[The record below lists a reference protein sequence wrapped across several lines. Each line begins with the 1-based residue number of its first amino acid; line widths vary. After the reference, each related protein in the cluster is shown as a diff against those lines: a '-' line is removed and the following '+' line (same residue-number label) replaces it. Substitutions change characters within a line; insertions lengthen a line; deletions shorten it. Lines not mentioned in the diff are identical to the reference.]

1 MVIRRI
7 EAREILDS
15 RGNPTIEVEMTL
27 SDGQIAIAAVP
38 SGASTGQFEALE
50 LRDGDPK
57 RFHGKGVLK
66 AVGNVKDII
75 SKKLIGLD
83 PCDQERI
90 DKIIIELDGTE
101 NKSRLGANALLGV
114 SLATARAAALS
125 KNVPLYQHLMA
136 LANVKKPLAPI
147 PLVNIL
153 NGGAHADNE
162 LDVQEFMIAP
172 TGAKT
177 FADAVR
183 ISSEVFHSL
192 KKILQNKG
200 LSVAVGDEGG
210 FAPQLSSN
218 DEALN
223 FLLQAIERSGYQPG
237 KDVAI
242 APDCAATEFFDA
254 KSQSYWFEGKR
265 VSSDELIALY
275 DSWCKKF
282 PIVSI
287 EDGLAED
294 DWAGWN
300 KLTQKL
306 GSIVQLVGDDI
317 FVTNPT
323 RFKRGIDDGIANAIL
338 IKLNQIGT
346 LTETLQTIK
355 LARSSGYYSVI
366 SHRSGETEDSFVADL
381 AIGTATGQIKTGS
394 VSRGERTAKYNQ
406 LLRLCGRY
414 DIPLAGWRS
423 CP

>member
-1 MVIRRI
+1 MVIRGI

-15 RGNPTIEVEMTL
+15 RGNPTIEVEVAL
-27 SDGQIAIAAVP
+27 SGGQIAIAAVP

-66 AVGNVKDII
+66 AVANVKDII
-75 SKKLIGLD
+75 SKRLIGLD

-90 DKIIIELDGTE
+90 DAILIELDGTE
-101 NKSRLGANALLGV
+101 NKSHLGANALLGV
-114 SLATARAAALS
+114 SLATARAAALN
-125 KNVPLYQHLMA
+125 KNIPLYQRLME
-136 LANVKKPLAPI
+136 LANVKKSIAPL

-172 TGAKT
+172 VGAKS

-183 ISSEVFHSL
+183 MSSEVFHSL
-192 KKILQNKG
+192 KKILKNNG

-210 FAPQLSSN
+210 FAPQMSSN
-218 DEALN
+218 EEALN
-223 FLLQAIERSGYQPG
+223 FLLQAIEKSGYQPG

-254 KSQSYWFEGKR
+254 RTQSYTFENNKIS
-265 VSSDELIALY
+265 SSDLISLY

-282 PIVSI
+282 PIISI

-294 DWAGWN
+294 DWEGWK
-300 KLTQKL
+300 KLTQRL
-306 GSIVQLVGDDI
+306 GSKVQLVGDDI
-317 FVTNPT
+317 FVTNPA
-323 RFKRGIDDGIANAIL
+323 RFQRGIDDGIANAIL

-346 LTETLQTIK
+346 LTETLQTIQI
-355 LARSSGYYSVI
+355 ARSAGYYSVI

-381 AIGTATGQIKTGS
+381 ALGTAAGQIKTGS

-406 LLRLCGRY
+406 LLRLCDRY